1 MNTWSFVGQNL
12 AGKVITCACMCPLV
26 GQNLAGKFITCACM
40 YPFVGQNLAG
50 KVRLV
55 CVHFVLQTSGITGI
69 PSLRN
74 LSEHVKNTIHWFGIH
89 YCRVSQTVT
98 SQSEHVKST
107 IHWFGMY

>member
-12 AGKVITCACMCPLV
+12 AGKVITCACM
-26 GQNLAGKFITCACM
+26 

-55 CVHFVLQTSGITGI
+55 LQTSGITGI

-74 LSEHVKNTIHWFGIH
+74 QSEHVKNTIHWFGIH
-89 YCRVSQTVT
+89 RVSQTVT